1 MNPRKAICLTA
12 TLLLASSER
21 ALAFVPPSSTSA
33 SCSPPL
39 TPAPCSLP
47 LSNTR
52 LPLRRGTYLNVLS
65 VHGGDRPLLQHFPV
79 ASSASTISGVGDT
92 GGAGEVLSSV
102 TSVLAA
108 SFVIAAA
115 IFLYANV
122 VYTPEIIENARAMR
136 QEEQTE
142 QILELVKQ
150 LQRERGVEGVRDID
164 SRDALEKVFGM
175 SVEKYIE
182 GIDADSVSE
191 AEKELVTLLRSIYV

>member
-1 MNPRKAICLTA
+1 MKPRKSICLIA
-12 TLLLASSER
+12 TLLLASDER
-21 ALAFVPPSSTSA
+21 ALAFVPPSSP

-39 TPAPCSLP
+39 TPATTPCSLF
-47 LSNTR
+47 LSST
-52 LPLRRGTYLNVLS
+52 PFRRGTYLNVHS
-65 VHGGDRPLLQHFPV
+65 ADGGDQPLLRHFSL
-79 ASSASTISGVGDT
+79 ASSASAISGVGDT

-108 SFVIAAA
+108 GIVIAAA

-136 QEEQTE
+136 QEEQT
-142 QILELVKQ
+142 QLILALVKQ
-150 LQRERGVEGVRDID
+150 LQRERGVEGVRQ

-191 AEKELVTLLRSIYV
+191 AEKELVTLLRSIY